1 MSFNNFCGL
10 PVTSDTIPKDTSSA
24 ESKNQVVFLISVVD
38 IARTVIVV
46 FAYYDTIRCDMT
58 WNIPTVRNDHISVEI
73 FSSAKPQNL

>member
-58 WNIPTVRNDHISVEI
+58 
-73 FSSAKPQNL
+73 